1 MNTLCAAAW
10 DLFWLPHVCV
20 RACVDV
26 NVCLC
31 TCVFGRV
38 VDQLTA
44 MGFAVDDVKRAL
56 AAKAGNVE
64 QAMEMLLE
72 GM

>member
-1 MNTLCAAAW
+1 ML
-10 DLFWLPHVCV
+10 
-20 RACVDV
+20 
-26 NVCLC
+26 VCLC
-31 TCVFGRV
+31 PCVFGRV